1 MKIVIGTHNLDKLN
15 ELRIAFKLDDL
26 SVSLLSLE
34 EFPDIGEIPEDGKT
48 LKENALIK
56 ARTVNSLTKL
66 PTLSDDTGLEV
77 DALHGKPG
85 VYTARYAGE
94 NCTYSD
100 NIFKL
105 LNDLERV
112 PLPNRTATFR
122 TVVAYVDGDFELT
135 AEGVAEG
142 IISRSSI
149 GDNGFGYDPIFYI
162 EKEGRTFAQ
171 MTTDQKEVYSHRGKA
186 IRAMKQ
192 LLLPYIKK
200 SIKKELA

>member
-1 MKIVIGTHNLDKLN
+1 MKIVIGINNLDKLN

-26 SVSLLSLE
+26 SVNLLSLE

-56 ARTVNSLTKL
+56 ARTVNSLTRL

-100 NIFKL
+100 NVFKL
-105 LNDLERV
+105 LNDLDKV
-112 PLPNRTATFR
+112 PIPNRTATFR

-135 AEGVAEG
+135 AEV
-142 IISRSSI
+142 ISRSSM

-162 EKEGRTFAQ
+162 EEERRTFAQ
-171 MTTDQKEVYSHRGKA
+171 MSADQKEVYSHRGKA

-192 LLLPYIKK
+192 LLLPHIKK